1 MFTSRITNGL
11 RFAIKNRQ
19 SFLHTSTPIKSK
31 EIPNPNN
38 TIDPI
43 KSIFN
48 RRGMY
53 GLALIYTCASMIVL
67 SASVTNQKSV
77 QEIIQELEEK
87 EDEEKNKKANYRN
100 SVRY

>member
-1 MFTSRITNGL
+1 MFTSKITNGL
-11 RFAIKNRQ
+11 RFAIKNPQ

-31 EIPNPNN
+31 EIPNN

-48 RRGMY
+48 QKGMY
-53 GLALIYTCASMIVL
+53 GLALIYTCASLIVL

-87 EDEEKNKKANYRN
+87 EDDEKNKKANYRN